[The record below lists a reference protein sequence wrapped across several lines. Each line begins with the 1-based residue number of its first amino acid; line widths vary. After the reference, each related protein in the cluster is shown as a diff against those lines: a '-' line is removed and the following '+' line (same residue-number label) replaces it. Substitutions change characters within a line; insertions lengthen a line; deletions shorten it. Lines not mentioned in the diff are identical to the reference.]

1 MFRRLLRL
9 LVSRNGIIAPELSD
23 DGTVLAFAANEKTI
37 HVFRWDGSSEWTRRG
52 ADIVFGDNKNNIS
65 DVSMSGDG
73 CRIAMGDIFYDGE
86 RGKARVVID
95 PMC

>member
-1 MFRRLLRL
+1 MRL

-23 DGTVLAFAANEKTI
+23 DGTLLAFAANEKTI